1 MVTCTAAGS
10 RSQLR
15 CGRGSRW
22 PSSRTLG
29 HTGQGPQPQ
38 RAGYTLGVQEP
49 KCRSEVPRPSLPLVL
64 GGNRWSLRSRSGSW
78 APGLGVGSAG
88 SRGDRS
94 LTPRRTRRAAHGS
107 EAAGEPDRTQVSR
120 VRAHCARVT
129 ARPRSRPPAPSPGPP
144 SAILGTGCPP
154 TGPGLHTRV
163 PSSGGRVTGDAPRGT
178 VLPPLL
184 GLAGGT
190 GLAAALKR
198 AAVSGSALP
207 GPLIT
212 ACRALGHGLLSLAG
226 LGSWAQ
232 WGTAAAA
239 YSTSGGSPAAPPAQP
254 AGAPRNGLHLN
265 SERPV
270 GVWGHVLTV
279 PRAHLGSVG
288 GTPGRVLMA
297 PVGAA
302 ATTALALRVAS
313 LRVEKLAGTG
323 CPKVVCGVGGAYA
336 SSPRREGK

>member
-1 MVTCTAAGS
+1 MD
-10 RSQLR
+10 SQLWVR
-15 CGRGSRW
+15 RHRPQSSSSAFRRPGDGVGTQQPRQGRAPCHPRSLGRECTRPTSAEAGPVSVPTQRHLLDVLWEEWPRVQGRRGGPDGHIPVKQHPLTPAASPGQSQRPEESPPTCGDLLRHW
-22 PSSRTLG
+22 N
-29 HTGQGPQPQ
+29 QPQ
-38 RAGYTLGVQEP
+38 SRE
-49 KCRSEVPRPSLPLVL
+49 SRPGLLPDPQPLVL
-64 GGNRWSLRSRSGSW
+64 WHFGCFLKHVTHRPPQRLTDGRPGGPAGPQVKGTWGDAWSAPLRGCS
-78 APGLGVGSAG
+78 
-88 SRGDRS
+88 
-94 LTPRRTRRAAHGS
+94 S
-107 EAAGEPDRTQVSR
+107 EANP
-120 VRAHCARVT
+120 CAPALT
-129 ARPRSRPPAPSPGPP
+129 ATWA
-144 SAILGTGCPP
+144 
-154 TGPGLHTRV
+154 
-163 PSSGGRVTGDAPRGT
+163 
-178 VLPPLL
+178 
-184 GLAGGT
+184 
-190 GLAAALKR
+190 
-198 AAVSGSALP
+198 
-207 GPLIT
+207 
-212 ACRALGHGLLSLAG
+212 AG

-239 YSTSGGSPAAPPAQP
+239 YSTSGDSPAAPPAQP

-270 GVWGHVLTV
+270 GVWGHVLMV